1 LEAALFAEHVR
12 PNVERIAEE
21 RLQRLEQPA
30 RRGRVG
36 VDHRLDGLLPR
47 VRGFH
52 LHAKWLELARD
63 GTALA
68 VVREIRIDR
77 RPPNDARAVA
87 PDVEDRRHRR
97 AGKRVDRQHGRALAV
112 PDSDRRVGGPKVE
125 AEAQGRPV
133 SQEVLVVGTLTTM
146 LVGSIQKRMASGHR
160 PVYVISIAAG
170 LAGCHPRTL
179 RIYEEEGL
187 LEPVR
192 TETNIRLYSDD
203 DLQRVRVIRYLT
215 QVRGVNLAGV
225 KLLLHMRDAT
235 DLMED
240 LIR

>member
-1 LEAALFAEHVR
+1 M
-12 PNVERIAEE
+12 
-21 RLQRLEQPA
+21 
-30 RRGRVG
+30 
-36 VDHRLDGLLPR
+36 
-47 VRGFH
+47 
-52 LHAKWLELARD
+52 
-63 GTALA
+63 
-68 VVREIRIDR
+68 
-77 RPPNDARAVA
+77 
-87 PDVEDRRHRR
+87 
-97 AGKRVDRQHGRALAV
+97 AGA
-112 PDSDRRVGGPKVE
+112 
-125 AEAQGRPV
+125 
-133 SQEVLVVGTLTTM
+133 
-146 LVGSIQKRMASGHR
+146 HR

-240 LIR
+240 LMRELGELAADDDDDASAEEDTAEVRIKRGRNEGTRF

>member
-1 LEAALFAEHVR
+1 
-12 PNVERIAEE
+12 
-21 RLQRLEQPA
+21 
-30 RRGRVG
+30 
-36 VDHRLDGLLPR
+36 
-47 VRGFH
+47 
-52 LHAKWLELARD
+52 
-63 GTALA
+63 
-68 VVREIRIDR
+68 
-77 RPPNDARAVA
+77 
-87 PDVEDRRHRR
+87 
-97 AGKRVDRQHGRALAV
+97 
-112 PDSDRRVGGPKVE
+112 
-125 AEAQGRPV
+125 
-133 SQEVLVVGTLTTM
+133 
-146 LVGSIQKRMASGHR
+146 MASGHR

-240 LIR
+240 LMRELAELGAEGEANGEADTAEQSPKRGRSEGTRF

>member
-1 LEAALFAEHVR
+1 M
-12 PNVERIAEE
+12 
-21 RLQRLEQPA
+21 
-30 RRGRVG
+30 
-36 VDHRLDGLLPR
+36 
-47 VRGFH
+47 
-52 LHAKWLELARD
+52 
-63 GTALA
+63 
-68 VVREIRIDR
+68 
-77 RPPNDARAVA
+77 
-87 PDVEDRRHRR
+87 
-97 AGKRVDRQHGRALAV
+97 AGN
-112 PDSDRRVGGPKVE
+112 
-125 AEAQGRPV
+125 
-133 SQEVLVVGTLTTM
+133 
-146 LVGSIQKRMASGHR
+146 HR

-240 LIR
+240 LMRELAELSAEDEDADGDVASAEEKSKRGRHEGTRF

>member
-1 LEAALFAEHVR
+1 
-12 PNVERIAEE
+12 
-21 RLQRLEQPA
+21 
-30 RRGRVG
+30 
-36 VDHRLDGLLPR
+36 
-47 VRGFH
+47 
-52 LHAKWLELARD
+52 
-63 GTALA
+63 
-68 VVREIRIDR
+68 
-77 RPPNDARAVA
+77 
-87 PDVEDRRHRR
+87 
-97 AGKRVDRQHGRALAV
+97 
-112 PDSDRRVGGPKVE
+112 
-125 AEAQGRPV
+125 
-133 SQEVLVVGTLTTM
+133 M
-146 LVGSIQKRMASGHR
+146 LVGSIQKLMASGHR

-215 QVRGVNLAGV
+215 QVRRVNLAGV

-240 LIR
+240 LIRELAEIGSEDDDVDGQVDTADQRSKRGRTHGTRF

>member
-1 LEAALFAEHVR
+1 
-12 PNVERIAEE
+12 
-21 RLQRLEQPA
+21 
-30 RRGRVG
+30 
-36 VDHRLDGLLPR
+36 
-47 VRGFH
+47 
-52 LHAKWLELARD
+52 
-63 GTALA
+63 
-68 VVREIRIDR
+68 
-77 RPPNDARAVA
+77 
-87 PDVEDRRHRR
+87 
-97 AGKRVDRQHGRALAV
+97 
-112 PDSDRRVGGPKVE
+112 
-125 AEAQGRPV
+125 
-133 SQEVLVVGTLTTM
+133 
-146 LVGSIQKRMASGHR
+146 MASRQR

-235 DLMED
+235 DLIED
-240 LIR
+240 LMRDLADLGTADEDTGSEPDTAEQTPKRRRNEGMRF

>member
-1 LEAALFAEHVR
+1 M
-12 PNVERIAEE
+12 
-21 RLQRLEQPA
+21 
-30 RRGRVG
+30 
-36 VDHRLDGLLPR
+36 
-47 VRGFH
+47 
-52 LHAKWLELARD
+52 
-63 GTALA
+63 
-68 VVREIRIDR
+68 
-77 RPPNDARAVA
+77 
-87 PDVEDRRHRR
+87 
-97 AGKRVDRQHGRALAV
+97 AGA
-112 PDSDRRVGGPKVE
+112 
-125 AEAQGRPV
+125 
-133 SQEVLVVGTLTTM
+133 
-146 LVGSIQKRMASGHR
+146 HR
-160 PVYVISIAAG
+160 PVYIISIAAG

-240 LIR
+240 LMRELAELGAEDDDAVGGVAPVEERPRRGRNGGTRF

>member
-1 LEAALFAEHVR
+1 
-12 PNVERIAEE
+12 
-21 RLQRLEQPA
+21 
-30 RRGRVG
+30 
-36 VDHRLDGLLPR
+36 
-47 VRGFH
+47 
-52 LHAKWLELARD
+52 
-63 GTALA
+63 
-68 VVREIRIDR
+68 
-77 RPPNDARAVA
+77 
-87 PDVEDRRHRR
+87 
-97 AGKRVDRQHGRALAV
+97 
-112 PDSDRRVGGPKVE
+112 
-125 AEAQGRPV
+125 
-133 SQEVLVVGTLTTM
+133 
-146 LVGSIQKRMASGHR
+146 MASGHR

-192 TETNIRLYSDD
+192 SETNIRLYSDD

-240 LIR
+240 LMRELADLGAEDDSIGDAVTAEENPKRGRNEGTRF

>member
-1 LEAALFAEHVR
+1 M
-12 PNVERIAEE
+12 
-21 RLQRLEQPA
+21 
-30 RRGRVG
+30 
-36 VDHRLDGLLPR
+36 GLIGHIHKPM
-47 VRGFH
+47 
-52 LHAKWLELARD
+52 
-63 GTALA
+63 
-68 VVREIRIDR
+68 
-77 RPPNDARAVA
+77 
-87 PDVEDRRHRR
+87 
-97 AGKRVDRQHGRALAV
+97 AG
-112 PDSDRRVGGPKVE
+112 
-125 AEAQGRPV
+125 
-133 SQEVLVVGTLTTM
+133 
-146 LVGSIQKRMASGHR
+146 GHR

-225 KLLLHMRDAT
+225 RLLLQMRDAT

-240 LIR
+240 LMRELAEFDTDEDDEGGETDAADNRPKRGRNQGTRF